1 MIRITEII
9 IENDYHIGVNDK
21 NSEVIKLNEKEYIE
35 VDVREDLLL
44 KIEPFDKIMGAVKSL
59 KDGQHLIL
67 HAPFN
72 PVPLHKVMKRRG
84 FTYNAEKVERK
95 HWKVIYEKED
105 EQ

>member
-1 MIRITEII
+1 MI
-9 IENDYHIGVNDK
+9 K
-21 NSEVIKLNEKEYIE
+21 AEVMTLNEEKYIE

-44 KIEPFDKIMGAVKSL
+44 KKEPFDKIMGAVKRL
-59 KDGQHLIL
+59 KDGQFLIL

-84 FTYNAEKVERK
+84 FTNRAEKVERK
-95 HWKVIYEKED
+95 HWKIIYEKED